1 MILRGDQF
9 FDPIFGHQ
17 FVFMLDVDIEPGPI
31 LDFLFLDARRM
42 TAKVHKGNWARI
54 PSHKPPVL
62 LVFSRFRGGFVIINL
77 SSRQWDLYKNRL
89 EEMEVLKLSYHK
101 IYAVYIWPFFGR
113 GIGGRYSKYGKI
125 CLHRRANI
133 QNVGLVVS
141 CKVAKIPSAIISGS
155 RSWQTR
161 IFLVHVM
168 MGFVHTATCGIII
181 RGFICKIL
189 EQVATWTVADC

>member
-77 SSRQWDLYKNRL
+77 SSRQ
-89 EEMEVLKLSYHK
+89 
-101 IYAVYIWPFFGR
+101 
-113 GIGGRYSKYGKI
+113 
-125 CLHRRANI
+125 
-133 QNVGLVVS
+133 
-141 CKVAKIPSAIISGS
+141 
-155 RSWQTR
+155 
-161 IFLVHVM
+161 
-168 MGFVHTATCGIII
+168 
-181 RGFICKIL
+181 
-189 EQVATWTVADC
+189 

>member
-1 MILRGDQF
+1 MILRSNQF

-17 FVFMLDVDIEPGPI
+17 FVFFAGCWYWTCSHFRC
-31 LDFLFLDARRM
+31 FLFLDARRM

-62 LVFSRFRGGFVIINL
+62 LVFSRFRGGFA
-77 SSRQWDLYKNRL
+77 SRQWDPYKNRV

-101 IYAVYIWPFFGR
+101 IYAVCIWPFFGR

-141 CKVAKIPSAIISGS
+141 CKVAKIHPPLFQGPDLDKTGF
-155 RSWQTR
+155 SWFMSWWVLFT
-161 IFLVHVM
+161 LLP
-168 MGFVHTATCGIII
+168 AE
-181 RGFICKIL
+181 L
-189 EQVATWTVADC
+189 